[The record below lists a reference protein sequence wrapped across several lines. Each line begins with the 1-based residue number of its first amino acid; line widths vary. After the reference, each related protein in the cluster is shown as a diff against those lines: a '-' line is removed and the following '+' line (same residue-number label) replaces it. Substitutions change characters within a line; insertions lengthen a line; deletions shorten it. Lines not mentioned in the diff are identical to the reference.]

1 MGRAGNVMDNAAT
14 LPYFVLYYTLILA
27 LCVAM
32 FQRVRVLKV
41 PPPPHLTSSI
51 IQVPHRSRSQPPKK
65 PHASLT
71 NFLFC

>member
-1 MGRAGNVMDNAAT
+1 MLSRVLLLLHTGNVMDNAET

-41 PPPPHLTSSI
+41 SAH
-51 IQVPHRSRSQPPKK
+51 
-65 PHASLT
+65 
-71 NFLFC
+71 